1 MIITVSNSKGGVG
14 KSTTSLGLGVSLNAD
29 LFIEKDTDN
38 ELSELNP
45 IRLSYGYPELPI
57 ASPKGAHEL
66 APFIERG
73 WGNELVVIDCG
84 GFDSDLVRI
93 SIAASDILI
102 VPTSDN
108 VIELRKLMK
117 YDQMLSDIRKNT
129 GSEFQAYIL
138 ISKVAHNATNFSI
151 FEQIVEASENF
162 KLLSSKL
169 TFFKTDHNKAMERGL
184 SVVEDK
190 RTKGSKA
197 AREVKALASEIA
209 TLMSM

>member
-14 KSTTSLGLGVSLNAD
+14 KSTTALGIGVSLGAD
-29 LFIEKDTDN
+29 LFVEKDTDN

-45 IRLSYGYPELPI
+45 IRESYGYPRLPI
-57 ASPKGAHEL
+57 VSPKGAQEL
-66 APFIERG
+66 APYIERG
-73 WGNELVVIDCG
+73 WGDELVMIDCG

-93 SIAASDILI
+93 SIAASDILV

-117 YDQMLSDIRKNT
+117 YDKMLSDIRKNT
-129 GSEFQAYIL
+129 GSDFQAYIL
-138 ISKVAHNATNFSI
+138 IAKVAHNATNFSI
-151 FEQIVEASENF
+151 FEQVVEASENF
-162 KLLSSKL
+162 KLLTSKL
-169 TFFKTDHNKAMERGL
+169 TFLKADHNKAMERGL

-197 AREVKALASEIA
+197 AREIKALSREIS
-209 TLMSM
+209 TLMLK